1 MSTFHCISFQLY
13 VMIGLSTGS
22 LFKQLH
28 TLSNKSLRK
37 HRKFSSSIKKW
48 SIYIQ
53 TEKMKDKP
61 SPYLIKHP
69 IRDRKTSNPKTILKE
84 LKKELTLER
93 KEKRAQKMKESDY
106 N

>member
-1 MSTFHCISFQLY
+1 
-13 VMIGLSTGS
+13 
-22 LFKQLH
+22 
-28 TLSNKSLRK
+28 
-37 HRKFSSSIKKW
+37 
-48 SIYIQ
+48 
-53 TEKMKDKP
+53 MKDKP